1 MSDYVYT
8 ELVKAEPMTS
18 GEYFEKYSES
28 VGFKT
33 DSQEKIPDDF
43 CGYGVYI
50 DGNLEMWVSNNV
62 FEENFHSVGH
72 MMFYDAAYLA
82 MSKKLRIKRKCWE
95 GHYVRLYKG
104 PDNIKLLVEEYDG
117 IEGLVMTP
125 YTPTSEDLVAD
136 DWQTV

>member
-33 DSQEKIPDDF
+33 DS
-43 CGYGVYI
+43 
-50 DGNLEMWVSNNV
+50 
-62 FEENFHSVGH
+62 H

-104 PDNIKLLVEEYDG
+104 PGNIKLLVEEYDG

-125 YTPTSEDLVAD
+125 YAPTSEDLVVN
-136 DWQTV
+136 DWQIV

>member
-82 MSKKLRIKRKCWE
+82 MSKKLRIKRKCWD
-95 GHYVRLYKG
+95 GHCVRLYEG
-104 PDNIKLLVEEYDG
+104 PGNMKLLIEEYDG
-117 IEGLVMTP
+117 IEGLVIVP
-125 YTPTSEDLVAD
+125 YIPSPEDLVAD